1 MLRKTL
7 IITLVVTLAFT
18 MSIGTAFGCTT
29 IFVGK
34 NKTADGSVM
43 YAHTEE
49 SDNGL
54 DAQHFIYNTAGVYSF
69 IGSQAALSNGGSELC
84 WGVNE
89 NQVSISNNIIASVRS
104 GFVNP
109 TSLAFSWHGVN
120 RLVLEQATSARHGV
134 ELIIDYINTGRYT
147 GTMYM
152 IADPDEGWII
162 EILRAGPWV
171 AKRLGD
177 DDIYAMGNNLT
188 IGEIDFSD
196 DGTNWLWSDNVATYA
211 MDRGWY
217 TPAVAGDFSDFNWK
231 NTYNNL
237 NYLNGAWYNLRV
249 NEAAK
254 KLNDAAD
261 NAGGVTVPL
270 FMETMR
276 NNYYGTPLYRVNANG
291 SPLVTFGS
299 APTGHRMTS
308 TEDTDFQAIVHL
320 RKGMPKEIG
329 AVSWMSL
336 ATSTTSPYTPYYLGT
351 TEFPIEYQ
359 TGVRGSSRMKLAWN
373 SNLDLN
379 SAYWTQRNIFG
390 FTHAHFDAAY
400 PIVKGAWNT
409 LEQDAFAKQAI
420 VEAEALKIYNSGG
433 AAVASGFLNDYSNG
447 IALSAYDKSVTL
459 LKQLTDQIPLYTEVS
474 AYVDK
479 LNGNKNDLTI
489 TVKEVYFSVED
500 IIYTETFKINNN
512 AAGTYDV
519 GGYEV
524 YVDTKGNTQIRECYI
539 VI

>member
-1 MLRKTL
+1 MLRR
-7 IITLVVTLAFT
+7 ITVCAVVTALVFT
-18 MSIGTAFGCTT
+18 MSLGTAFGCTT

-34 NKTADGSVM
+34 NKTFDGSVM

-54 DAQHFIYNTAGVYSF
+54 DAQHFVYNTAGTYSF

-109 TSLAFSWHGVN
+109 SSASFSWHGVN

-134 ELIIDYINTGRYT
+134 ELVINYINSGRYT

-152 IADPDEGWII
+152 IADPNEAWII
-162 EILRAGPWV
+162 ELLRAGPWV

-188 IGEIDFSD
+188 IGQIDFTD

-211 MDRGWY
+211 IDRGWY
-217 TPAVAGDFSDFNWK
+217 TPASPGDYSDFNWK
-231 NTYNNL
+231 NTYNNT

-249 NEAAK
+249 NEAEK
-254 KLNDAAD
+254 KLNTAAD
-261 NAGGVTVPL
+261 SGGVTVPI

-276 NNYYGTPLYRVNANG
+276 NNYFGTPLYRVNANG

-308 TEDTDFQAIVHL
+308 TEDTDFQAIVHF
-320 RKGMPKEIG
+320 RKDMPKEIG
-329 AVSWMSL
+329 TVSWMSL
-336 ATSTTSPYTPYYLGT
+336 ATSTTSPYTPYYLGA
-351 TEFPIEYQ
+351 TEFPVEYQ

-373 SNLDLN
+373 SNLELN

-390 FTHAHFDAAY
+390 FAHANFDAAY
-400 PIVKGAWNT
+400 PIVKGAWSS
-409 LEQDAFAKQAI
+409 LEQDAFANQTRI
-420 VEAEALKIYNSGG
+420 EAEALEIYNKSGAE
-433 AAVASGFLNDYSNG
+433 AASLFLNGYSNG
-447 IALSAYDKSVTL
+447 IALSAYDKAVIL
-459 LKQLTDQIPLYTEVS
+459 LKQFTNELPLSIEPAAFVT
-474 AYVDK
+474 K
-479 LNGNKNDLTI
+479 LNGNQNDLTI
-489 TVKEVYFSVED
+489 NVKEVYFNGVEINYD
-500 IIYTETFKINNN
+500 ATLKISNN
-512 AAGTYDV
+512 AAGTYGV
-519 GGYEV
+519 GDYQV
-524 YVDTKGNTQIRECYI
+524 YVDTKGNDQVRACYI
-539 VI
+539 VN